1 MREGGAQTA
10 PLHAMSEPT
19 KKPRGT
25 LPGRVKAPEDKLSPA
40 GRPRREPPCDALE
53 IITEAAAH
61 GATKKGA
68 AFALGVTMDV
78 FNRWIAERPE
88 LLEAFEKGREREP
101 QFLHDALYQTAV
113 NGTGKDKLIAAMFLL
128 KARHGYI
135 EGEKPQETSRV
146 NVTFNIPAAQPLDK
160 FMVIENE
167 PNH

>member
-1 MREGGAQTA
+1 
-10 PLHAMSEPT
+10 MSEP

-25 LPGRVKAPEDKLSPA
+25 LPGRVKAPEAKLCA
-40 GRPRREPPCDALE
+40 GRPRKEPPADALE

-68 AFALGVTMDV
+68 AHALGATIDT
-78 FNRWIAERPE
+78 FNRWMTDHPD
-88 LLEAFEKGREREP
+88 LLEAFEKGRERER
-101 QFLHDALYQTAV
+101 QFLHDVLYQTAAT
-113 NGTGKDKLIAAMFLL
+113 GTGKDRLIAAMFLL

-135 EGEKPQETSRV
+135 EGDKAQESNRV

-160 FMVIENE
+160 FMVIDND